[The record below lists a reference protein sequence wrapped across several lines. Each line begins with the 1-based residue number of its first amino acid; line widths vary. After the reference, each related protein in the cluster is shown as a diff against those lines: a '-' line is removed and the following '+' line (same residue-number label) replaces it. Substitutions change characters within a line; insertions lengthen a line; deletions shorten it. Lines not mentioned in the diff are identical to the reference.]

1 MELVMK
7 MAKVVVMET
16 LEEEMFELSKLEGQL
31 TVVGDAQ
38 EDEDIVPVYFI

>member
-1 MELVMK
+1 MK
-7 MAKVVVMET
+7 AAKVVVMET
-16 LEEEMFELSKLEGQL
+16 LEEETFELSKLEGQL